1 MVAVRPVNGLDWE
14 CGMPHLIGLMIIGA
28 GLYAGYRAL
37 AHMAGKAEDAV
48 RHAEVRQRPISEKN
62 LGKLEYDPISG
73 VYRPVDRR

>member
-1 MVAVRPVNGLDWE
+1 
-14 CGMPHLIGLMIIGA
+14 MIIGA

-37 AHMAGKAEDAV
+37 AHMAGKAEEL
-48 RHAEVRQRPISEKN
+48 RHAEVRRRSVSEKD